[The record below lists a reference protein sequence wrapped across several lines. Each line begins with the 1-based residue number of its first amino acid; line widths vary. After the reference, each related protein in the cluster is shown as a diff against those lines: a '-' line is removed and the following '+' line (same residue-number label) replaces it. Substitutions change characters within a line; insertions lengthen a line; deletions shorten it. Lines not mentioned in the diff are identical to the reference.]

1 MVVLATCKNEEDPIK
16 NKGTIV
22 LTSLYIDFSDAQGQ
36 LTPQLVVKPLRNS
49 NSSKFSWLSSL
60 TARMEKI
67 QSTSSPK
74 GNDRS
79 PENKQV
85 FLNSSLVSKRFF
97 SIGQGQPTLQSMDDQ
112 ILNSIKGCYSVAN
125 FEKKLTL

>member
-1 MVVLATCKNEEDPIK
+1 MGMGTRLKHNERHC
-16 NKGTIV
+16 
-22 LTSLYIDFSDAQGQ
+22 S
-36 LTPQLVVKPLRNS
+36 S
-49 NSSKFSWLSSL
+49 N
-60 TARMEKI
+60 E
-67 QSTSSPK
+67 QCHETSSPK

-97 SIGQGQPTLQSMDDQ
+97 SIGQGQPTLQSMVDP

-125 FEKKLTL
+125 LQKKNDTLKSQRRSCQ